1 MTGQAKPETA
11 KSGRHAPSVSWA
23 RIADIDAN
31 EALLANIREMMDEMR
46 SDIINKFDSAISE
59 RKVNGM

>member
-1 MTGQAKPETA
+1 MPQVSPEPE
-11 KSGRHAPSVSWA
+11 SL
-23 RIADIDAN
+23 ILLDAN

-59 RKVNGM
+59 SKVNGM